1 MSTSTCKHIYK
12 VKSLAAVAL
21 IFMAAGCTSINST
34 SFSNMSSA
42 YREVIESYS
51 NDNILLNVVRTSKN
65 MPLSFLDIPSVIG
78 TGNVLANAGVTSY
91 QAGVPSGAAPPT
103 STTGSI
109 GLAVNSGFT
118 FTQASLDNAQ
128 FMQSFLKEIP
138 LSVLGM
144 KGSERLLPR
153 AVSYTLLIESVELR
167 TNNTIVHRFN
177 NDPLDPNYAEFQDLL
192 YLLIEAGLTVENS
205 QTKVPIGPLL
215 DKSVLTKSIDSWG
228 AATVEN
234 LAKGIFTLD
243 KVGAPNSGQY
253 QLTQNITSQRV
264 CVNKDRAQELLGNK
278 LSSDSY
284 CKDSPHFPKSD
295 VNYSKV
301 IKSFSSAYPNAKN
314 MELVIGIRS
323 PANVFD
329 FLGAVLNAQ
338 YLGDGSKEVMIKP
351 SKSVFDSYNERYKSP
366 HPLFKVYKNQSI
378 NDPAATVSYKGV
390 TYAISDSDESYSK
403 DVMEFMSTLVTI
415 CKIPGAIPPS
425 PAVIVR

>member
-1 MSTSTCKHIYK
+1 MFTSTCKHIYK

-51 NDNILLNVVRTSKN
+51 NDNILLNVVRSSKN

-78 TGNVLANAGVTSY
+78 TGNVLANAG
-91 QAGVPSGAAPPT
+91 A
-103 STTGSI
+103 STTQSAGTLATPPAVNSGNI
-109 GLAVNSGFT
+109 GLAVSSGFT

-144 KGSERLLPR
+144 KGSARLLPR

-167 TNNTIVHRFN
+167 FNNTIIHRFN
-177 NDPLDPNYAEFQDLL
+177 NDPMDPNYVEFQNLL

-205 QTKVPIGPLL
+205 QTKVPIGPVL
-215 DKSVLTKSIDSWG
+215 DKNVLTKSIDSWG
-228 AATVEN
+228 ASTVEN
-234 LAKGIFTLD
+234 LAKGVFTLD
-243 KVGAPNSGQY
+243 KVEARNSGQY
-253 QLTQNITSQRV
+253 QLMQNITTQRV
-264 CVNKDRAQELLGNK
+264 CVNKDRAQELLGNL
-278 LSSDSY
+278 LSTSSY
-284 CKDSPHFPKSD
+284 CKESPHYPKSD
-295 VNYSKV
+295 VSYAKV
-301 IKSFSSAYPNAKN
+301 LKSFSSAYPNAKN
-314 MELVIGIRS
+314 MELAIGIRS

-329 FLGAVLNAQ
+329 FLGSVLNAQ

-351 SKSVFDSYNERYKSP
+351 SKSVFDSYNERYKAP

-378 NDPAATVSYKGV
+378 QDPAATVSYKGV
-390 TYAISDSDESYSK
+390 TYMISDSDESYSK

-415 CKIPGAIPPS
+415 SKIPGAIPAS
-425 PAVIVR
+425 PAVLVR